1 MQQLSAF
8 LVPALL
14 SLAAI
19 NLMTVLA
26 FAHDKARAAS
36 GGWRVRESTL
46 LALALFG
53 GSPGA
58 LWARRR
64 FRHKTRKQ
72 PFATQLD
79 LIAMVHAGLAIG
91 LVTLLV

>member
-1 MQQLSAF
+1 MVTVPAF

-14 SLAAI
+14 ALAAI
-19 NLMTVLA
+19 NLMTVFA
-26 FAHDKARAAS
+26 FAHDKARAVS

-46 LALALFG
+46 LGMALCG

-64 FRHKTRKQ
+64 FRHKMRKQ
-72 PFATQLD
+72 PFATCLD
-79 LIAMVHAGLAIG
+79 AIAVLHAGVVIG
-91 LVTLLV
+91 LATLLI

>member
-1 MQQLSAF
+1 LPS
-8 LVPALL
+8 PT
-14 SLAAI
+14 I
-19 NLMTVLA
+19 R
-26 FAHDKARAAS
+26 RAP
-36 GGWRVRESTL
+36 TL

-91 LVTLLV
+91 LATLLV